1 MYKKFHCHWLYQFHC
16 GSEMLSFWVLGH
28 PVLMSDTA
36 TRVQWCQNFLIEFL
50 FSKLL
55 CIAKAIHFIFLAR
68 AFRLKYY
75 LSLVSLNLWN
85 KETMQKTTA
94 LGKFKPLLIKFLQL

>member
-75 LSLVSLNLWN
+75 LSLVCF
-85 KETMQKTTA
+85 TA
-94 LGKFKPLLIKFLQL
+94 LQ